1 MLYSNTIK
9 VDAQIDWIL
18 LPFSLALLNKI
29 ETCMLNSRYP
39 ITSLRQLLLVS
50 IPLVL
55 TVLSVHTMLLV
66 DRIVVSQYDVAALSP
81 ITMAGNFCAIFQIC
95 GVLLASIAEVF
106 VGQYHG
112 AKKAHLIASP
122 VWQMIWLSFAL
133 FIISIPMSL
142 YGGGFFLKE
151 EFLKYG
157 NPYYKV
163 CMFFAPIT
171 SMISALSAFYIGR
184 GKVIPTTVIV
194 ILGNTFNILLDI
206 VMVFGWKEVPSFGP
220 VGAAY
225 ATVIS
230 SVFQAAVL
238 FAMFL
243 SRKNRIKYNTGFMQF
258 DFNLFKRCLKIGFP
272 NALGESVEVFGW
284 FSVLLITSHLGGGYS
299 DIQSMTQ
306 NIIIFFM
313 FFTDGVSKGVC
324 VVASNMLG
332 AKKINIMNK
341 LLSSGIRLNGA
352 YLACLSIPL
361 VFYPELVLKVF
372 FGDLSVYSQYFV
384 DQSILALRYSWG
396 LLFLDGLFWVGAG
409 ILVAGGDTLFLT
421 AVNALTIWIFSIMP
435 IIIAVKFFD
444 VSPSSLWMIMGIYKL
459 VALCAIFIRYRSKK
473 WVKLTLDLQL

>member
-1 MLYSNTIK
+1 
-9 VDAQIDWIL
+9 
-18 LPFSLALLNKI
+18 
-29 ETCMLNSRYP
+29 MLNNKYP
-39 ITSLRQLLLVS
+39 ITSFRQLLLVS

-55 TVLSVHTMLLV
+55 TVLSIHTMFLV
-66 DRIVVSQYDVAALSP
+66 DRIVVSNYDVAALSP
-81 ITMAGNFCAIFQIC
+81 VTMAGNFCGILEFGA
-95 GVLLASIAEVF
+95 VLLASISEVF
-106 VGQYHG
+106 VGRYNG
-112 AKKAHLIASP
+112 SNKTHLIASP
-122 VWQMIWLSFAL
+122 VWQMLWFSFAL
-133 FIISIPMSL
+133 FLISIPMSL

-157 NPYYKV
+157 DPYYKV
-163 CMFFAPIT
+163 CMFFAPIP

-194 ILGNTFNILLDI
+194 ILGNALNILLDI
-206 VMVFGWKEVPSFGP
+206 VMVFGWKSIPAFGP

-258 DFNLFKRCLKIGFP
+258 DFSLFKRCLKIGLP
-272 NALGESVEVFGW
+272 NAIGVSVEIFGW
-284 FSVLLITSHLGGGYS
+284 FSVLLITSHLGKGYS

-324 VVASNMLG
+324 VIASNMIG

-341 LLSSGIRLNGA
+341 LLSSGLRLNGA
-352 YLACLSIPL
+352 YIACISIPL

-372 FGDLSVYSQYFV
+372 FGDLSGYSQYFI
-384 DQSILALRYSWG
+384 DQSILALKYSWG

-421 AVNALTIWIFSIMP
+421 AVNSLTIWIFSIIP
-435 IIIAVKFFD
+435 IVIIVKFFD
-444 VSPSSLWMIMGIYKL
+444 VSPSSLWLIMGIYKL
-459 VALCAIFIRYRSKK
+459 VALCALFIRYRSKK
-473 WVKLTLDLQL
+473 WVKLTL